1 MSRTIEQIIDA
12 VLDIE
17 TEKYTNDPND
27 AGGPTKWGI
36 TLATLEKARGMPTTA
51 AQVEKLTRAEAF
63 EIYRRRYV
71 VEPGFDEIVALN
83 SRIGAELVDT
93 GVNMGQPVAATFLQ
107 RALNAFNQRGALY
120 PDIDVDGVCGPA
132 TVKALQA
139 FLARRGEKGVKV
151 LLRAMNAQQGVRYLE
166 IAERRPQN
174 EDFTFG
180 WFDARVDIPA

>member
-1 MSRTIEQIIDA
+1 MTRTVEQIIDG
-12 VLDIE
+12 VLE
-17 TEKYTNDPND
+17 AEGEKYTNDPND

-36 TLATLEKARGMPTTA
+36 TLATLEKIRGMPTTP

-71 VEPGFDEIVALN
+71 VEPGFAELVAIDV
-83 SRIGAELVDT
+83 RIGAEVIDT
-93 GVNMGQPVAATFLQ
+93 GVNMGQAVATQFLQ

-120 PDIDVDGVCGPA
+120 PDLTVDGQAGPTTA
-132 TVKALQA
+132 RALA
-139 FLARRGEKGVKV
+139 AYVAHRGQNGIVV
-151 LLRAMNAQQGVRYLE
+151 LLRALNAQQGVRYLE

-180 WFDARVDIPA
+180 WFANRVDIEE